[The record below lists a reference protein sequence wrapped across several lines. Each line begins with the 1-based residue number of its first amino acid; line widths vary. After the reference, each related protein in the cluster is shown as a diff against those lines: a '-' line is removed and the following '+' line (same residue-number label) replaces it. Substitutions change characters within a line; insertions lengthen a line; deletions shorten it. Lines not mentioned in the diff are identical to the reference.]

1 MTRLIIGDLE
11 LIYCGRRG
19 NTHIFETD
27 LGDIRVLFA
36 KHLEFDRR
44 LFWNNSLRTD
54 QVADL
59 LVEWFAKEFGPRF
72 LEKNW

>member
-1 MTRLIIGDLE
+1 VTRLLIGELE

-19 NTHIFETD
+19 NTHIFENY
-27 LGDIRVLFA
+27 LGDIRIEFA

-44 LFWNNSLRTD
+44 LGLRD
-54 QVADL
+54 DRVWDL
-59 LVEWFAKEFGPRF
+59 LVEWFAENFGPRF